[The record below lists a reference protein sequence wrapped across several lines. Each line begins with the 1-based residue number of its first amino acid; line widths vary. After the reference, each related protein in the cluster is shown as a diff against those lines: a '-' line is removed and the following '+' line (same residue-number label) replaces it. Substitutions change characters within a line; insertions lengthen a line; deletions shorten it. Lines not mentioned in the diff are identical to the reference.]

1 MTPSSTEQKPRH
13 RDSDPLDILIIGAGL
28 GGLAAAIGILHY
40 GHKVTVLEAA
50 QEIGEIGAG
59 IQVSAN
65 GTKQLIRWGLGDKL
79 KKHATTP
86 DVTNLRRWENGKLLT
101 QVDMFAYG
109 KKFKAP
115 FWDFHRAN
123 LHQVLLEKALES
135 GGEVLVKKVVKSIDF
150 RAPSVLCEDGTVY
163 HADLVIG
170 ADGINAKSRDLL
182 AGRNDPPRETGDLA
196 YRQVLRWK
204 YHPF

>member
-1 MTPSSTEQKPRH
+1 MTPGLTRELPQH
-13 RDSDPLDILIIGAGL
+13 DVADSLDIVIIGAGL

-40 GHKVTVLEAA
+40 GHRVTVLEAT

-65 GTKQLIRWGLGDKL
+65 GTKQLKRWGLGDKL
-79 KKHATTP
+79 LQHATTP
-86 DVTNLRRWENGKLLT
+86 DVTNLRRWENGKLLA
-101 QVDMFAYG
+101 QVDMYAYG
-109 KKFKAP
+109 RKYKAP

-123 LHQVLLEKALES
+123 LHQVLLEKTLEL

-150 RAPSVLCEDGTVY
+150 QAPSVFCEDGTIY
-163 HADLVIG
+163 HADLIIG

-182 AGRNDPPRETGDLA
+182 AGRNEPPRETGDLA
-196 YRQVLRWK
+196 YR
-204 YHPF
+204 